1 MASSAQ
7 FKVGAP
13 LIAGRRNWLPHNR
26 LDFGESGLVI
36 LDFWAGACHHETLA
50 VMRAPFELALAEEEG
65 VPFVLYR
72 AGGHPW
78 SDVDYSYHRGEA
90 SGRAD
95 LADDGAL
102 AVTLVVV
109 EASSGVVKAVRKEA
123 CDAELAEAL
132 RAMAARDAGRRYDE
146 SERGEAVGRAHRRF
160 PTPEAL
166 LASAS
171 IRRSF
176 EPGPGGD
183 EVQETTGRVC

>member
-1 MASSAQ
+1 MALTSQ

-13 LIAGRRNWLPHNR
+13 LVAGRRNWSPHNR

-36 LDFWAGACHHETLA
+36 LDFWSGACRHETMA
-50 VMRAPFELALAEEEG
+50 VMRSTFELALAEEDE

-78 SDVDYSYHRGEA
+78 SDVDYSYHRAEA
-90 SGRAD
+90 SGRPD
-95 LADDGAL
+95 LAADGAL

-109 EASSGVVKAVRKEA
+109 EASSGIVKAVREET

-132 RAMAARDAGRRYDE
+132 RAMAARDAGRRYAE
-146 SERGEAVGRAHRRF
+146 RERGEAVGRVHRRF

-166 LASAS
+166 VAAAS
-171 IRRSF
+171 IRRVF
-176 EPGPGGD
+176 EPGVGED
-183 EVQETTGRVC
+183 EVLETTGRAC